1 VHLVVGKERRPH
13 PDGHA
18 AVGVLLARLGYDRSD
33 QRLSGPWPSA
43 VGNQAARLVLDFRHR
58 DGSNQ
63 LGDPPYSD
71 TTGYRPVNSPDHI
84 VDPNRWQP
92 LRIQRGDGTVVVQ
105 QFTAPHWGGVVPF
118 AIPDPGQLL
127 PSVRPALSDEPR
139 YRSQAEQILRYSAA
153 LTDRQKVIAEY
164 WADGPRSEQPPG
176 HWSLLGQF
184 VSARDRHTL
193 RDDVVMF
200 FALANAMLDAS
211 IACWNCKRLYDYVRP
226 VTAVHHLFGD
236 QIVEAWA
243 GPFRGRGLIRGRTW
257 RPYQA
262 VAFVTPPFAEFTSG
276 HSTFSAAGAEI
287 LRRFTGRDRFGYTH
301 VQPAG
306 VSFIEP
312 GLVPADDVRLTYRT
326 FSEAADEA
334 GLSRRYGGIHFEDA
348 DIAGRQ
354 VGRRVGAYVWRRA
367 MEYVEGSAVVRRT

>member
-1 VHLVVGKERRPH
+1 
-13 PDGHA
+13 
-18 AVGVLLARLGYDRSD
+18 
-33 QRLSGPWPSA
+33 
-43 VGNQAARLVLDFRHR
+43 
-58 DGSNQ
+58 
-63 LGDPPYSD
+63 
-71 TTGYRPVNSPDHI
+71 
-84 VDPNRWQP
+84 
-92 LRIQRGDGTVVVQ
+92 
-105 QFTAPHWGGVVPF
+105 
-118 AIPDPGQLL
+118 
-127 PSVRPALSDEPR
+127 
-139 YRSQAEQILRYSAA
+139 
-153 LTDRQKVIAEY
+153 
-164 WADGPRSEQPPG
+164 
-176 HWSLLGQF
+176 
-184 VSARDRHTL
+184 
-193 RDDVVMF
+193 
-200 FALANAMLDAS
+200 
-211 IACWNCKRLYDYVRP
+211 LYDYVRP

-334 GLSRRYGGIHFEDA
+334 GLSRRFGGIHFEDA